1 MQKGYFTPDLHMCFS
16 SCLLRHWSI
25 YILGSPD
32 RNACLWVQEGTDVV
46 GSKWKNMYL
55 KNSQTLV
62 RNYNAVT
69 QKNKTKTHVMI
80 TNPVVSQEIWYLFI
94 YYNLIK
100 HIEVQKFDSKHKMYN
115 CNIISPEVLK
125 MEL

>member
-1 MQKGYFTPDLHMCFS
+1 
-16 SCLLRHWSI
+16 
-25 YILGSPD
+25 
-32 RNACLWVQEGTDVV
+32 
-46 GSKWKNMYL
+46 MYL

-69 QKNKTKTHVMI
+69 QKKKQKNNPCNDNKPCCKSI
-80 TNPVVSQEIWYLFI
+80 NLIFI